1 MRSFAGVLD
10 RTFPVTAE
18 FAKQFVRVSAELR
31 YTGTE
36 AGSLSMVYRKSIKI
50 YLYC

>member
-1 MRSFAGVLD
+1 MKAPTYSMRSFAGVLD
-10 RTFPVTAE
+10 RMFPVTAE

-36 AGSLSMVYRKSIKI
+36 A
-50 YLYC
+50 